1 MRNADGSHII
11 SRKDTGPL
19 YRVTCAGVSRA
30 MRGDDITVQH
40 RWQADQIEGLGVGG
54 ALSFERELSPP
65 SWRFKE
71 VTIVARIQ

>member
-1 MRNADGSHII
+1 
-11 SRKDTGPL
+11 
-19 YRVTCAGVSRA
+19 